1 MVVPA
6 YCRSRQ
12 GRVFRIQRLSELLAP
27 GRIRYVLRATPIRLD
42 GEGTGV
48 EAAREIDAAALREKL
63 RLGQRIQTPED
74 TFESLWQQLRL
85 DLDAPYAP

>member
-12 GRVFRIQRLSELLAP
+12 GRVFRIQRLSESLAP
-27 GRIRYVLRATPIRLD
+27 DRIRYVLRATPIRLD
-42 GEGTGV
+42 A
-48 EAAREIDAAALREKL
+48 EARGIEATREIDTALLREKL
-63 RLGQRIQTPED
+63 RLRQHIPTPED

-85 DLDAPYAP
+85 DLDAP